1 MRKEQLLKLVILA
14 ILVVIGI
21 VQSNAQ
27 STLQEFLSSK
37 DLSNFK
43 VEYLSDAD
51 ILRYKTYLQSSGLT
65 ESQAEQLA
73 LQKGLPTSEL
83 LKLKAR
89 VAGLSAVSDNK
100 NNNGKSKSSNY
111 RQQEDTLNTSQNNL
125 RDNNLLKKPEDIIFG
140 SDLFS
145 NADLKF
151 EPNLRI
157 PTPKNYIIGPD
168 DEIAIDVY
176 GFQETNPRLIVSPE
190 GFINIP
196 NVGLVAV
203 NGLTIEAATKRI
215 RDKMIKNGY
224 ARIATGETKLEVS
237 ISKIRTIKV
246 SIIGMA
252 KKPGSYSLS
261 SLSTVFNA
269 LYACGGPNEKGS
281 LRKIEII
288 RNNKIIAVLDAYDFL
303 LKGLQSNN
311 IKLTDQDVI
320 RIPAAEVLVKLKGE
334 VKQPGI
340 YEMLPTENLEQL
352 IEYAQNFT
360 GKAYTAAVTVTS
372 YNNIERTIQD
382 IKKENFSLYK
392 PKNGDEVNVGKL
404 LDRFNNRVVIEGA
417 VFRPGAYEFSNNLT
431 LYELV
436 QKANGLKEHAY
447 KDRALLFRT
456 NEDLTKE
463 VIAFNLEDIAAKN
476 IILKKNDSVVI
487 ASNKDFQELFTVT
500 VDGEVKKPGV
510 YEFYKGLTLKDIIF
524 QTGGFTDAA
533 TPQRIEIARRIKKDT
548 GITNTIAEVLE
559 VATAKDLLTGTDI
572 TLQPWDVI
580 IVRSNPG
587 YKAQISVK
595 IEGEVLY
602 PGTYVLSTREDKVS
616 DIIKRAGGLT
626 PQADNKGATITR
638 INTSLLKNDAVNRI
652 EKIKKGTDT
661 STNQL
666 IEDLSSPTVKIAL
679 QLDEILNNKG
689 NALENI
695 TLLEGDIITVPKQRN
710 VVKVNGEVMFP
721 TEVVYKEGAD
731 IDYYIDKAGGFTEN
745 AKKAKLYVLNAN
757 GSAAKTKRFLF
768 FRNFP
773 NVSPGAEILVPKIEV
788 KERKGLSAAEWL
800 AVASGLASLA
810 SVAVAI
816 INVRK

>member
-1 MRKEQLLKLVILA
+1 MRKEQFIKLVFIAL
-14 ILVVIGI
+14 LLFIGI

>member
-1 MRKEQLLKLVILA
+1 MRKEQFIKFVFIALLL
-14 ILVVIGI
+14 VIGI

-51 ILRYKTYLQSSGLT
+51 ILRYKTFLQSSGLT

-111 RQQEDTLNTSQNNL
+111 RQQEDTLSTSQNNL

-196 NVGLVAV
+196 NVGYVAV

-382 IKKENFSLYK
+382 IKREKFSLYK

-476 IILKKNDSVVI
+476 ILLKKNDSVVI

-559 VATAKDLLTGTDI
+559 VATAKDLLTGTDVA
-572 TLQPWDVI
+572 LQPWDVI
-580 IVRSNPG
+580 MVRSNPG

-626 PQADNKGATITR
+626 PQADNRGATITR
-638 INTSLLKNDAVNRI
+638 INTSIYKDDAVNRI
-652 EKIKKGTDT
+652 QKIKKGTDT

-666 IEDLSSPTVKIAL
+666 IEDLSSPTVKIGL

-721 TEVVYKEGAD
+721 TEVVFKQGAD

-745 AKKAKLYVLNAN
+745 AKKGKLYVLNAN

-773 NVSPGAEILVPKIEV
+773 DVTPGAEILVPKIEV